1 MIRRLWPLLSLL
13 TIITGVALAGSV
25 LPPQIQRVTTDIL
38 IAVCIVVGLF
48 VFAGNSGITSF
59 GHAGFAAIGAY
70 VAAWFTMPV
79 AMKMVFLPKLPS
91 FVLDSQLSLVP
102 AACIG
107 MGAAAFIALLVG
119 TAIVRLNGVAA
130 SIGTLSFLAII
141 NVVFSNA
148 DALTKGTSSLIGIPV
163 ATTPTVA
170 FVAALLVTTLAWL
183 FQRSRFALVLRASRE
198 DAAAAQACG
207 VNVKLVRLIA
217 FVLSAAMV
225 GLGGVLQGHFLGI
238 LTVDSFYMGWTF
250 MALAM
255 LTVGGT
261 QSLSGAVVGA
271 VFVGIVSELLRQMED
286 GIELS
291 SHISIHLP
299 AGSQQVG
306 LACILLFVL
315 IVRKSGLTGGREF
328 KLKTAPTQLLADA
341 TAEGSRK
348 AN

>member
-13 TIITGVALAGSV
+13 LLIAAVALAGSV
-25 LPPQIQRVTTDIL
+25 LPPQLQRVTTNIL

-70 VAAWFTMPV
+70 IAAWFTMPV

-91 FVLDSQLSLVP
+91 FVLERQLSLVP

-107 MGAAAFIALLVG
+107 MAAAAVIALLVG
-119 TAIVRLNGVAA
+119 MAIVRLSGVAA
-130 SIGTLSFLAII
+130 SIGTLSFLAIVNI
-141 NVVFSNA
+141 VFSNA

-163 ATTPTVA
+163 ATTPTVTLE
-170 FVAALLVTTLAWL
+170 AALLVTTLAWL
-183 FQRSRFALVLRASRE
+183 FQQSRLALVLRASRE
-198 DAAAAQACG
+198 DAAAAQSCG

-217 FVLSAAMV
+217 FVLSAAIV

-238 LTVDSFYMGWTF
+238 LTVDSFFMDWTF

-271 VFVGIVSELLRQMED
+271 VFIGVVAELLHQLED
-286 GIELS
+286 GIELTS
-291 SHISIHLP
+291 RVSIHLP
-299 AGSQQVG
+299 SGSQQVG

-315 IVRKSGLTGGREF
+315 IVKKSGLTGGREF
-328 KLKTAPTQLLADA
+328 LLRTSSPQRVADTAG
-341 TAEGSRK
+341 EGSRE
-348 AN
+348 AS